1 MRSTKLF
8 CLALVILTTAGITV
22 NGQIVNIET
31 SRMQSD
37 TVGWMGGG
45 GLAVSLTQN
54 TQQIFGGE
62 AEVHL
67 QYKTS
72 RDMGLWLI
80 LADFNYLKVGK
91 DEVVSNQF
99 LHLRYNYKLSEHIRW
114 EVFGQFQNNAVTQID
129 SRFLV
134 GTGPRFK
141 LVKNSKFRLYAASLV
156 MFEREKE
163 STTPKINH
171 NDLRSSSYISFT
183 WTPTATF
190 EVISTS
196 FFQPLFKKFS
206 DYRILNQLVLKSKI
220 SRHFGLSVKWN
231 YLHDRFPA
239 GTSPRT
245 TYNLSTGIDFS
256 L

>member
-1 MRSTKLF
+1 MTSSRLSFIALII
-8 CLALVILTTAGITV
+8 LASISISSSA
-22 NGQIVNIET
+22 QIVNIEN

-37 TVGWMGGG
+37 TVGWMGGAG
-45 GLAVSLTQN
+45 ISFNLTQN

-62 AEVHL
+62 AEVHM

-72 RDMGLWLI
+72 KDMGLWLI
-80 LADFNYLKVGK
+80 LADLNYLRIGK

-99 LHLRYNYKLSEHIRW
+99 LHLRYNYKLNEHIRW

-129 SRFLV
+129 SRFLI

-141 LVKNSKFRLYAASLV
+141 LVKTPKFRLYAASLI
-156 MFEREKE
+156 MFEKEKE
-163 STTPKINH
+163 STIPVVKH
-171 NDLRSSSYISFT
+171 NDVRSSSYISFT
-183 WTPTATF
+183 WTPTSTF

-196 FFQPLFKKFS
+196 FFQPLFNKFS

-220 SRHFGLSVKWN
+220 SQHFGLSVKWN

-245 TYNLSTGIDFS
+245 TYNLSTGLDYS